1 MKWFKENWLTA
12 VLVGIILFLLTDS
25 VIKSKAR
32 DKEISSKSDSIA
44 ILKYQYSE
52 LEKRD
57 TLALELISAYEFA
70 YTAYQDSLQNSK
82 TEYIKQK
89 KRHEKQVA
97 DLSRVSTDS
106 LYTELGSW
114 LDTISFQ

>member
-12 VLVGIILFLLTDS
+12 LLIGIIIFILTDS
-25 VIKSKAR
+25 VIKSKASN
-32 DKEISSKSDSIA
+32 KEISSKSDSIA

-70 YTAYQDSLQNSK
+70 YAAYQDSLQDSGIK
-82 TEYIKQK
+82 YVKQK
-89 KRHEKQVA
+89 IRYEKQVA
-97 DLSRVSTDS
+97 DLTRMPTDS

-114 LDTISFQ
+114 LDTIFFQ